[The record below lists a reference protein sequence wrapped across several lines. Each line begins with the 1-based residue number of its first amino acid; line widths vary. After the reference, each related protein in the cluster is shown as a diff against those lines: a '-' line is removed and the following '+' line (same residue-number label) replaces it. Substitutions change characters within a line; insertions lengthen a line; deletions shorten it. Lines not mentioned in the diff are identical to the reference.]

1 MLRNLTISPELD
13 KEDWDPDVITRMI
26 IIAPG
31 AHVSESEIVNELHM
45 LDLPLTIKNTCY
57 GSMVS
62 GKTKDVF
69 EAIREIRKLDS
80 NHIFTKER
88 GFAPGDP
95 RRCRGHRF
103 GPREGFHQ
111 MENEYR
117 LLGDVADA
125 LENPRDVKVAVEKPI
140 DVDEFK
146 KIMNECLENNNDRW
160 KNMVKVAIYP
170 PNSLILADLIERKG
184 HTPLVLQKQIR
195 QKIKDPEIDSPPMNI
210 TEEDPIKGLK
220 YAAIEVPS
228 GVRGR
233 MSIIGPLIDEAEAAI
248 LVDGAPFG
256 FGCVGCARTNELS
269 IFLLRQ
275 RDIPIL
281 EVTYPKNRD
290 GTFLMVNQ
298 INEFLDSLKEE

>member
-62 GKTKDVF
+62 GK
-69 EAIREIRKLDS
+69 
-80 NHIFTKER
+80 R

-111 MENEYR
+111 MEDEYR

-125 LENPRDVKVAVEKPI
+125 LENPRDVEVEVEKPI

-146 KIMNECLENNNDRW
+146 KIMNECLENNNDR
-160 KNMVKVAIYP
+160 
-170 PNSLILADLIERKG
+170 
-184 HTPLVLQKQIR
+184 
-195 QKIKDPEIDSPPMNI
+195 
-210 TEEDPIKGLK
+210 
-220 YAAIEVPS
+220 
-228 GVRGR
+228 
-233 MSIIGPLIDEAEAAI
+233 
-248 LVDGAPFG
+248 
-256 FGCVGCARTNELS
+256 
-269 IFLLRQ
+269 
-275 RDIPIL
+275 
-281 EVTYPKNRD
+281 
-290 GTFLMVNQ
+290 
-298 INEFLDSLKEE
+298 

>member
-69 EAIREIRKLDS
+69 EAIREIRKLDP

-111 MENEYR
+111 MEDEYR

-125 LENPRDVKVAVEKPI
+125 LENPRDVEVEVEKPI
-140 DVDEFK
+140 DVDE
-146 KIMNECLENNNDRW
+146 
-160 KNMVKVAIYP
+160 NMVKVAIYP

-275 RDIPIL
+275 RNIPIL
-281 EVTYPKNRD
+281 EITYPKNRD

>member
-1 MLRNLTISPELD
+1 MLRNLTISPELG

-62 GKTKDVF
+62 GKSKDVF
-69 EAIREIRKLDS
+69 EAIREIRKLDPY
-80 NHIFTKER
+80 HIFTKER

-125 LENPRDVKVAVEKPI
+125 LENPCDVEVEVEKPV

-146 KIMNECLENNNDRW
+146 KIMNECLENNKDR
-160 KNMVKVAIYP
+160 
-170 PNSLILADLIERKG
+170 
-184 HTPLVLQKQIR
+184 
-195 QKIKDPEIDSPPMNI
+195 
-210 TEEDPIKGLK
+210 
-220 YAAIEVPS
+220 
-228 GVRGR
+228 
-233 MSIIGPLIDEAEAAI
+233 
-248 LVDGAPFG
+248 
-256 FGCVGCARTNELS
+256 
-269 IFLLRQ
+269 
-275 RDIPIL
+275 
-281 EVTYPKNRD
+281 
-290 GTFLMVNQ
+290 
-298 INEFLDSLKEE
+298 

>member
-69 EAIREIRKLDS
+69 EAIREIWKLDS

-298 INEFLDSLKEE
+298 INEFLDSLKGE

>member
-31 AHVSESEIVNELHM
+31 AHDSESEIVNELHM

-125 LENPRDVKVAVEKPI
+125 LENPRDVEVAVEKPI

-146 KIMNECLENNNDRW
+146 KIMNECLENNNDR
-160 KNMVKVAIYP
+160 
-170 PNSLILADLIERKG
+170 
-184 HTPLVLQKQIR
+184 
-195 QKIKDPEIDSPPMNI
+195 
-210 TEEDPIKGLK
+210 
-220 YAAIEVPS
+220 
-228 GVRGR
+228 
-233 MSIIGPLIDEAEAAI
+233 
-248 LVDGAPFG
+248 
-256 FGCVGCARTNELS
+256 
-269 IFLLRQ
+269 
-275 RDIPIL
+275 
-281 EVTYPKNRD
+281 
-290 GTFLMVNQ
+290 
-298 INEFLDSLKEE
+298 

>member
-13 KEDWDPDVITRMI
+13 KEDWDLDVITRMI

-69 EAIREIRKLDS
+69 EAIHEIRKLDP

-111 MENEYR
+111 MEDEYR

-125 LENPRDVKVAVEKPI
+125 LENPRDVEVEVEKPI

-146 KIMNECLENNNDRW
+146 KIMNECLENNNDR
-160 KNMVKVAIYP
+160 
-170 PNSLILADLIERKG
+170 
-184 HTPLVLQKQIR
+184 
-195 QKIKDPEIDSPPMNI
+195 
-210 TEEDPIKGLK
+210 
-220 YAAIEVPS
+220 
-228 GVRGR
+228 
-233 MSIIGPLIDEAEAAI
+233 
-248 LVDGAPFG
+248 
-256 FGCVGCARTNELS
+256 
-269 IFLLRQ
+269 
-275 RDIPIL
+275 
-281 EVTYPKNRD
+281 
-290 GTFLMVNQ
+290 
-298 INEFLDSLKEE
+298 